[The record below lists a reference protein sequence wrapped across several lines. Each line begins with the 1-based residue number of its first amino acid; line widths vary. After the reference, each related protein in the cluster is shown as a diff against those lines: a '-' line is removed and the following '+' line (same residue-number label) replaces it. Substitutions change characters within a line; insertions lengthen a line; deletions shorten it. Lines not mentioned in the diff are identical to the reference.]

1 MINEL
6 FEQMILQ
13 VQGFFNYMN
22 AQCNVLNIGQ
32 TVLQVMTV
40 LSFVSSFDKGPQ
52 GSEISAK
59 VIVKN
64 CKLVTSLQYQ

>member
-13 VQGFFNYMN
+13 VQG
-22 AQCNVLNIGQ
+22 QP
-32 TVLQVMTV
+32 VLQVMTI
-40 LSFVSSFDKGPQ
+40 LSFVSCFEKWPQ

-59 VIVKN
+59 VIVN
-64 CKLVTSLQYQ
+64 FFNKLHQ